1 MAMCLFS
8 SLLLFWDLWNF
19 RARFLI
25 FHHSFIYE
33 VRHSQVWHVTPGHS
47 FYLWSQAQLSLAC
60 DTGRGGGGDH
70 HSSARDWLCGFEL
83 GLQNEANKTHFLV
96 GNGWIKLNGVFRG
109 SVVQWVLIKASYSQP
124 KITLGRCGEWRGH
137 EKSCWQSE
145 GLLPPRCDNIPD
157 SVQSLGGPAKQD
169 CSHDLYSNKILQ
181 RNTTSSPRQ
190 I

>member
-1 MAMCLFS
+1 MKSGIVKFGM
-8 SLLLFWDLWNF
+8 WH
-19 RARFLI
+19 RGI
-25 FHHSFIYE
+25 VFIYE
-33 VRHSQVWHVTPGHS
+33 ARHSWVWHVTRG
-47 FYLWSQAQLSLAC
+47 
-60 DTGRGGGGDH
+60 GGGGGDH
-70 HSSARDWLCGFEL
+70 HSSARDWLCDFELFLLNL